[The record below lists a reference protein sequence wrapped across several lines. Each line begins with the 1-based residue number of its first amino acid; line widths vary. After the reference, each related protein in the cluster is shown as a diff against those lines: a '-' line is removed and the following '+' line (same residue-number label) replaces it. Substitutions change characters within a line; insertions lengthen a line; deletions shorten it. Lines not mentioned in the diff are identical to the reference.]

1 MGTHFK
7 ATTMTPSFFSPS
19 RRTFHTHT
27 TQNGMSSTSKQT
39 PASGSMSTTIIPV
52 LMYVKLH
59 LFETQEANITHSPCI
74 FIVTIS
80 TSYTRAQAAGTA
92 SRSTTQR
99 IPSTG
104 TLRIYHL
111 LGTSLFNS
119 MLTIQALGHFIV
131 ILAGICRRASS

>member
-1 MGTHFK
+1 
-7 ATTMTPSFFSPS
+7 MTPSFFSPS
-19 RRTFHTHT
+19 RKTIRTHM

-39 PASGSMSTTIIPV
+39 PASGSTSTTIIRV
-52 LMYVKLH
+52 LMYAKLH
-59 LFETQEANITHSPCI
+59 LFETQDADTTHSPCI
-74 FIVTIS
+74 FMVTIS
-80 TSYTRAQAAGTA
+80 TFYTRAQATGTA

-99 IPSTG
+99 ISSAG

-119 MLTIQALGHFIV
+119 MPTTQALGHFTV

>member
-1 MGTHFK
+1 
-7 ATTMTPSFFSPS
+7 
-19 RRTFHTHT
+19 
-27 TQNGMSSTSKQT
+27 
-39 PASGSMSTTIIPV
+39 
-52 LMYVKLH
+52 MYVKLH
-59 LFETQEANITHSPCI
+59 LFETQEADITHSPCI
-74 FIVTIS
+74 FMVTIS
-80 TSYTRAQAAGTA
+80 TFYTRAQAAGTA

-119 MLTIQALGHFIV
+119 MLIIQALGHFIV